1 MQGKYIVL
9 VSVFR
14 AFRQPSEMIVQ
25 GFIILLD
32 RMNSEHA
39 GDFPI
44 EIVDAKHQS

>member
-25 GFIILLD
+25 WLILD
-32 RMNSEHA
+32 RINSEHA